1 MKIAHVAASPDL
13 PADPAAAAFA
23 PRRILVIVTRQIGDV
38 LLTTPL
44 LEAAHARWPEATIDV
59 LGFAGTLGMLQGRS
73 DVAARIEIGARGWRP
88 MPALVRR
95 LWRRY
100 DLALVAE
107 ASDRA
112 HLLGFVAAP
121 VRAGL
126 VPERR
131 AHAWWKRL
139 LLRHAVGVAGDRG
152 QTHVAAEK
160 LALLMPWAGGAAR
173 LPMLSP
179 PPGSPLPDDLERAL
193 GAAPIVVHAPSMWR
207 YKQWPVE
214 NFRVVV
220 AALLSEG
227 RQVVLT
233 GGSSTAD
240 REKVAPL
247 AALGQAPQLLD
258 ACGRLDFAQLSTLL
272 ARAALYIGPD
282 TSVTHLAAAA
292 GVPLVALFGPTN
304 PLRWGPIG
312 SSGAEPPF
320 ERRSLAPQRR
330 GRIILMQGPGD
341 CVPCGRAGCEDH
353 RDSVSECLEGIS
365 PQSVLAE
372 ADRLLREPRPAATAA
387 R

>member
-1 MKIAHVAASPDL
+1 MKTAAVAGQA
-13 PADPAAAAFA
+13 PAAVAAAAGFA

-44 LEAAHARWPEATIDV
+44 LDAAHARWPAAAIDV
-59 LGFAGTLGMLQGRS
+59 LGFAGTLGMLQGRA

-88 MPALVRR
+88 MLALLRR

-100 DLALVAE
+100 DLALIAE

-121 VRAGL
+121 LRAGL

-139 LLRHAVGVAGDRG
+139 LLRHAVTVEGDRG
-152 QTHVAAEK
+152 QTHVATEK
-160 LALLMPWAGGAAR
+160 LALLAPWLGGAAPT
-173 LPMLSP
+173 LALSP
-179 PPGSPLPDDLERAL
+179 PPGAPLPDDLERAL
-193 GAAPIVVHAPSMWR
+193 GDAPIVVHAPSMWR

-220 AALLSEG
+220 KALLREG

-233 GGSSTAD
+233 GGTSDGD

-247 AALGQAPQLLD
+247 ATLGQAPQLLD
-258 ACGRLDFAQLSTLL
+258 ACGRLDFAQLATLL

-282 TSVTHLAAAA
+282 TSVTHLAAAS
-292 GVPLVALFGPTN
+292 GVPVVALFGPTN
-304 PLRWGPIG
+304 PLRWGPVV
-312 SSGAEPPF
+312 SSVGEPAF
-320 ERRSLAPQRR
+320 ERRSLVPQRR
-330 GRIILMQGPGD
+330 GRVILMQGPGD
-341 CVPCGRAGCEDH
+341 CVPCGRAGCDDH
-353 RDSVSECLEGIS
+353 RASASACLEGIA

-372 ADRLLREPRPAATAA
+372 ANRLLLAARPAAPAG